1 MEQIV
6 DNAFELGLPGFILLI
21 VLIAITVII
30 GKMFTIFSKMTEK
43 FDTLTERI
51 ADSNKELSNQ
61 LIKSAVTQDSILAI
75 MKETMVAVNN
85 NTVRMA
91 LLENKMESN
100 NDKLQEISVKTDNT
114 ADKMETIHIKMES
127 MHSKMETLI
136 SEISD
141 K

>member
-136 SEISD
+136 NEISD